1 MHKLIST
8 VFLLCGISAG
18 AYAGNKTHTIIDGGM
33 VHLRGGLVEAGVPF
47 QQTAKMMLLI
57 WGNSE
62 QISLREPAVIQVI
75 FRLSWR

>member
-33 VHLRGGLVEAGVPF
+33 VHLRGGLVEAGC
-47 QQTAKMMLLI
+47 
-57 WGNSE
+57 
-62 QISLREPAVIQVI
+62 
-75 FRLSWR
+75 